1 MKYEYWFANI
11 KGIGD
16 KRKYE
21 IRRGIS
27 SAKELYN
34 IEEKGLHKLKLQEKE
49 LNCILESRRTWDVE
63 KEYFQL
69 EIKQVHFLTRMCKDY
84 PQKLNEIASPPYALY
99 VKGQLPR
106 EDVLSVAIVGARE
119 CSPYG
124 ERMARQFA
132 EALASEGVQII
143 SGMARGVDG
152 ISQKG
157 ALEAGGK
164 TFAILGSGVDVCYP
178 KEHIRIYMEMQENGG
193 LISERP
199 LGTQPLAQ
207 FFPARNRIISGLA
220 DVLLVIEAKERSGSL
235 ITADMALEQGK
246 DVYALPGPTS
256 SQLSRGCHELI
267 KQGAGI
273 LLSPKDLLE
282 DLGILYKNKIGNLTE
297 NKNSL
302 ESRENIVYSCLDFE
316 PKNLGQLSMMTN
328 LTIPVLLNILIGLEL
343 KGYIQEVSKNYYVKV
358 K

>member
-1 MKYEYWFANI
+1 M
-11 KGIGD
+11 
-16 KRKYE
+16 
-21 IRRGIS
+21 
-27 SAKELYN
+27 
-34 IEEKGLHKLKLQEKE
+34 
-49 LNCILESRRTWDVE
+49 
-63 KEYFQL
+63 
-69 EIKQVHFLTRMCKDY
+69 
-84 PQKLNEIASPPYALY
+84 
-99 VKGQLPR
+99 
-106 EDVLSVAIVGARE
+106 
-119 CSPYG
+119 
-124 ERMARQFA
+124 
-132 EALASEGVQII
+132 
-143 SGMARGVDG
+143 
-152 ISQKG
+152 
-157 ALEAGGK
+157 
-164 TFAILGSGVDVCYP
+164 
-178 KEHIRIYMEMQENGG
+178 IYIN
-193 LISERP
+193 L
-199 LGTQPLAQ
+199 
-207 FFPARNRIISGLA
+207 F
-220 DVLLVIEAKERSGSL
+220 LLVIEAKERSGSL

-297 NKNSL
+297 NKNLL